1 MKDKLTRLSRQKK
14 QTIMISAD
22 VFFLVFAIW
31 LSFALRLGVIW
42 SNQIE
47 SNLWI
52 FIFIPIVS
60 IPIFIKL

>member
-14 QTIMISAD
+14 QAIMISAD

-42 SNQIE
+42 SDQMQ

-52 FIFIPIVS
+52 FVFIPLVS
-60 IPIFIKL
+60 IPIFIN